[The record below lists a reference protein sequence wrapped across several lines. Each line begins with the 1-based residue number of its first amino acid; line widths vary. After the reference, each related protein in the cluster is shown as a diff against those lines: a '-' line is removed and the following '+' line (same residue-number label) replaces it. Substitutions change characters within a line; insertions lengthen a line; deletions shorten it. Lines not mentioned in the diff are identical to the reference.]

1 MLKKIVRTKNYLN
14 SKDRDYRNDPIVLDL
29 IDKLRNM
36 FNVDF
41 KLVEVNKFG
50 TLQFVS
56 ADKQIAVLSGAYS
69 SSFYFRGY
77 YGYLSRTFTG
87 IDEISMKDAVHTY
100 IQFKTNHKWREII
113 STNYEEVDFLMW

>member
-56 ADKQIAVLSGAYS
+56 TDKQIAVLAGAYS
-69 SSFYFRGY
+69 ASFYFCGY

>member
-1 MLKKIVRTKNYLN
+1 MKAILLALLSTQALANTVYVG
-14 SKDRDYRNDPIVLDL
+14 DYSLSSVA
-29 IDKLRNM
+29 
-36 FNVDF
+36 V
-41 KLVEVNKFG
+41 
-50 TLQFVS
+50 
-56 ADKQIAVLSGAYS
+56 DKQIAVLAGAYS

-100 IQFKTNHKWREII
+100 IQFKTNHEWREII